1 MFQKTVDILKE
12 YIDGDD
18 FEITAD
24 SALVDDLGLSSLEV
38 INIVAEF
45 EDEFDIE
52 VPDRVIP
59 TLRTVG
65 DIVNYL
71 EENVEE

>member
-1 MFQKTVDILKE
+1 MLERTISILE
-12 YIDGDD
+12 DYVEEGT
-18 FEITAD
+18 EITAE

-38 INIVAEF
+38 INLVSAFEEEF
-45 EDEFDIE
+45 NIE

-65 DIVNYL
+65 DIVAYL
-71 EENVEE
+71 EENAE

>member
-1 MFQKTVDILKE
+1 MFERTVDILSE
-12 YIDGDD
+12 YIDSDD
-18 FEITAD
+18 VEITMD

-38 INIVAEF
+38 INIVAAF

-59 TLRTVG
+59 TLRTVK
-65 DIVNYL
+65 DIVAYL
-71 EENVEE
+71 EENAED

>member
-1 MFQKTVDILKE
+1 MFDRTVEILS
-12 YIDGDD
+12 DFAGDD
-18 FEITAD
+18 AEITLE
-24 SALVDDLGLSSLEV
+24 STLVDDLGLSSLDV
-38 INIVAEF
+38 INVVAAF

-59 TLRTVG
+59 SLRTVQ

-71 EENVEE
+71 EENAEE

>member
-1 MFQKTVDILKE
+1 MFDKTVEILKE
-12 YIDGDD
+12 YLDNSGQAV
-18 FEITAD
+18 TMD

-38 INIVAEF
+38 INIVADF

-52 VPDRVIP
+52 VPDRIIP

>member
-1 MFQKTVDILKE
+1 MFERTVKILEE
-12 YIDGDD
+12 YVDEDTK
-18 FEITAD
+18 ITKN

-38 INIVAEF
+38 INVVAAF

-59 TLRTVG
+59 TMRTVG
-65 DIVNYL
+65 DIVKYL
-71 EENVEE
+71 EKNVEE

>member
-1 MFQKTVDILKE
+1 MFEKTVDILKE
-12 YIDGDD
+12 YVEDVDE
-18 FEITAD
+18 EITRE

-38 INIVAEF
+38 ISIVADF

-52 VPDRVIP
+52 SPDRIIP

-65 DIVNYL
+65 DIVDYL
-71 EENVEE
+71 EENVE

>member
-1 MFQKTVDILKE
+1 MLERTISILE
-12 YIDGDD
+12 DYVEDGT
-18 FEITAD
+18 EITAE

-38 INIVAEF
+38 INLVSAF

-65 DIVNYL
+65 DIVGYL
-71 EENVEE
+71 EENAE

>member
-1 MFQKTVDILKE
+1 MFDRTVEILSE
-12 YIDGDD
+12 YVDGGS
-18 FEITAD
+18 EITME
-24 SALVDDLGLSSLEV
+24 SALVDDLGLSSLDV
-38 INIVAEF
+38 INIVAAF

-59 TLRTVG
+59 TLRTVS

-71 EENVEE
+71 EENAE

>member
-1 MFQKTVDILKE
+1 MFDRTVEILME
-12 YIDGDD
+12 FVDGDE
-18 FEITAD
+18 EITMD
-24 SALVDDLGLSSLEV
+24 SALIDDLGLSSLDV
-38 INIVAEF
+38 INVVAAF

-65 DIVNYL
+65 DIVEYL
-71 EENVEE
+71 EENAE

>member
-1 MFQKTVDILKE
+1 MFERTVAILEE
-12 YIDGDD
+12 YIDSDL
-18 FEITAD
+18 EITKD

-38 INIVAEF
+38 INIVAAF

-65 DIVNYL
+65 DIVEYL
-71 EENVEE
+71 EENAE

>member
-1 MFQKTVDILKE
+1 MFERTVEILKD
-12 YIDGDD
+12 YIDSA
-18 FEITAD
+18 EEVTMD
-24 SALVDDLGLSSLEV
+24 SALVDDLGLSSLDV
-38 INIVAEF
+38 INLVATF

-65 DIVNYL
+65 DIVEYL
-71 EENVEE
+71 EENAE

>member
-1 MFQKTVDILKE
+1 MFDRTVEILS
-12 YIDGDD
+12 DFAGDD
-18 FEITAD
+18 AEITLE
-24 SALVDDLGLSSLEV
+24 SALVDDLGLSSLDV
-38 INIVAEF
+38 INVVAAF

-59 TLRTVG
+59 SLRTVQ

-71 EENVEE
+71 EENAEE